1 MRPWLQL
8 ARISNL
14 PTVWTNVTAAWLL
27 AGGTFRGEMLWLL
40 LLAGSLLYTGGMI
53 LNDVADVSFDRVHR
67 PERPIPSGQVSLRAA
82 WMAGGLMLAGGALVA
97 ILAGAS
103 PRVTLALVAAILAYD
118 LYHKPWAGSV
128 ILMGAC
134 RTLLYF
140 MAASAV
146 PLSLGLAWHTNGNV
160 LTCAIA
166 LGCYIIGITLAA
178 RLEHKPGAQVPAGPL
193 LAAFLLL
200 YLPAIVCARRF
211 AAGLGD
217 PLQLV
222 ILALFA
228 ALVAYATHIMRKGG
242 PNIGKAVGLLLA
254 GIVVVDALAVS
265 IISIPVALVFVCL
278 VPVLLLWQRAVA
290 AT

>member
-1 MRPWLQL
+1 MKAWLEI

-27 AGGTFRGEMLWLL
+27 VGGTLHGTLLLWLIV
-40 LLAGSLLYTGGMI
+40 AGSLLYTGGMI
-53 LNDVADVSFDRVHR
+53 LNDAADAVFDREHR
-67 PERPIPSGQVSLRAA
+67 RERPIPRGQITVRLA
-82 WMAGGLMLAGGALVA
+82 WNVGAVLLVA
-97 ILAGAS
+97 GFVCACVAGADVW
-103 PRVTLALVAAILAYD
+103 VTLALVVCILAYD

-134 RTLLYF
+134 RTLLYL

-146 PLSLGLAWHTNGNV
+146 PLSLAIPWHTNGNV

-178 RLEHKPGAQVPAGPL
+178 RLEHKVEAEVPKGPA
-193 LAAFLLL
+193 LAAFILL

-217 PLQLV
+217 PWQLL
-222 ILALFA
+222 ILAVFA
-228 ALVAYATHIMRKGG
+228 ALVAYATHLMRQGG
-242 PNIGKAVGLLLA
+242 PAIGRAVGLLLA

-265 IISIPVALVFVCL
+265 IVSIPTALVFVCIA
-278 VPVLLLWQRAVA
+278 PLLRLWQRWVA

>member
-1 MRPWLQL
+1 MRHWLQI

-27 AGGTFRGEMLWLL
+27 AGGTFRGEMLGLL

-53 LNDVADVSFDRVHR
+53 LNDAADAAFDREHR
-67 PERPIPSGQVSLRAA
+67 RERPIPAGHITVRLA
-82 WMAGGLMLAGGALVA
+82 WNVGSVMLILGFAVA
-97 ILAGAS
+97 VLAGADVW
-103 PRVTLALVAAILAYD
+103 VTLALVVMILAYD

-146 PLSLGLAWHTNGNV
+146 PLSLGIPWHTNGNV
-160 LTCAIA
+160 ITCAIA

-178 RLEHKPGAQVPAGPL
+178 RQEHRPGAPTTGAM
-193 LAAFLLL
+193 LAAFILL

-211 AAGLGD
+211 AAGFGD
-217 PLQLV
+217 PWQLV
-222 ILALFA
+222 ILGVFA
-228 ALVAYATHIMRKGG
+228 VLVAYATHLMKQGG
-242 PNIGKAVGLLLA
+242 PAIGRAVGLLLA

-265 IISIPVALVFVCL
+265 IVSLPVALVFVCL
-278 VPVLLLWQRAVA
+278 APLLLLWQRWVA